1 MSDLSFML
9 SRAVSRGRAARGVPR
24 NRAEILVSLL
34 RKRAEAH
41 RRGLRD
47 HEQRLR
53 DQITW
58 SLPMQDV
65 EEPRAAAP
73 AEAA

>member
-1 MSDLSFML
+1 MADLSFKFSQAL
-9 SRAVSRGRAARGVPR
+9 ARGRANKGVPTS
-24 NRAEILVSLL
+24 RAEILCKLL

-47 HEQRLR
+47 HEQKLR

-58 SLPMQDV
+58 SLPIEDG
-65 EEPRAAAP
+65 EKRPEP
-73 AEAA
+73 AEAD

>member
-9 SRAVSRGRAARGVPR
+9 SRAVARGRTERGVPR
-24 NRAEILVSLL
+24 SRAQILVSLL

-58 SLPMQDV
+58 SLPIQDGEV
-65 EEPRAAAP
+65 EPADAA
-73 AEAA
+73 

>member
-1 MSDLSFML
+1 MF
-9 SRAVSRGRAARGVPR
+9 SRALAKGRADKGVPTS
-24 NRAEILVSLL
+24 RAQILRTLL

-41 RRGLRD
+41 RQGLTE

-58 SLPMQDV
+58 SLPIVHDD
-65 EEPRAAAP
+65 EDRPEPAGAD
-73 AEAA
+73 

>member
-9 SRAVSRGRAARGVPR
+9 SRAVARGRAERGVPR
-24 NRAEILVSLL
+24 SRAQILVSLL

-47 HEQRLR
+47 HEQKLR

-58 SLPMQDV
+58 SLPIQDGEERV
-65 EEPRAAAP
+65 EAEQADAA
-73 AEAA
+73 